1 MKTRRLLILC
11 LAVVIGVG
19 LLGCATT
26 QKKSP
31 LQWGAAGQVI
41 YHDEFE
47 FTNPPRGWMLVQ
59 VESGGEFGFG
69 FMKRDPGAF
78 PSQSMFVYD
87 EEPFGC
93 SSKFEDREEEF
104 FKRYLWTTALTMDMK
119 ILEKQKVQVVG
130 GEGLA
135 VVAEGKDPVKKEKAK
150 SKVVFGKRGERV
162 VAWYL
167 TQWRTIDGTYDDS
180 AFQVFDQFWGSYK
193 FLKKSF
199 YETL

>member
-1 MKTRRLLILC
+1 MKTREWLILC
-11 LAVVIGVG
+11 LAVVISVG
-19 LLGCATT
+19 LLSCATT
-26 QKKSP
+26 KKGP
-31 LQWGAAGQVI
+31 LQWGPAGQAI
-41 YHDEFE
+41 YDGEFE
-47 FTNPPRGWMLVQ
+47 FANPPPEWKLVL

-87 EEPFGC
+87 EEPFGY
-93 SSKFEDREEEF
+93 STKFEDRTEEF
-104 FKRYLWTTALTMDMK
+104 FRRFLWTTALNADIK
-119 ILEKQKVQVVG
+119 ILESKKIQVVG

-135 VVAEGKDPVKKEKAK
+135 VVAEGKDIIKKEKAK
-150 SKVVFGKRGERV
+150 FKVVFGNRGERV

-167 TQWRTIDGTYDDS
+167 TQWRSLDGTYDDS
-180 AFQVFDQFWGSYK
+180 AFKVFDQFWGSYK